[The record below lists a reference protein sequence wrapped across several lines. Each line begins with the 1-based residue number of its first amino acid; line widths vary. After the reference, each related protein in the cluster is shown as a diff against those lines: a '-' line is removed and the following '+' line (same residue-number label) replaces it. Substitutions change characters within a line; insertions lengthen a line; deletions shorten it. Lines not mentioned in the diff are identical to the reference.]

1 MIDEVKT
8 LEDLQKVLELVNK
21 DKKLAVILFG
31 TDFSHSFIG
40 TAGDIDTCFNMVVS
54 LFQGN
59 RNLMSLFKEAIRYIE
74 NSELQ
79 SLINMTK
86 GQLPS

>member
-1 MIDEVKT
+1 MIDEIKT
-8 LEDLQKVLELVNK
+8 LEDLQRVLELVNK

-31 TDFSHSFIG
+31 TDFSLSFIG
-40 TAGDIDTCFNMVVS
+40 TSGDIDTCFNMVVS

-59 RNLMSLFKEAIRYIE
+59 RNLMSLFKEAIRYVE
-74 NSELQ
+74 NSEFQ

>member
-21 DKKLAVILFG
+21 DKKLAVIMFG

-54 LFQGN
+54 LFQG
-59 RNLMSLFKEAIRYIE
+59 RI
-74 NSELQ
+74 
-79 SLINMTK
+79 
-86 GQLPS
+86 